1 MMVRTLTLWGM
12 LVLLAAGC
20 ATNDVLPAPS
30 GNFSVATLE
39 KDDPEKSYG
48 QALLEKMSGGNFKRR
63 VLGWID
69 RAS

>member
-1 MMVRTLTLWGM
+1 MGRTLTAWGM

-20 ATNDVLPAPS
+20 ATNGFLPAS
-30 GNFSVATLE
+30 AGNFSVTTFE

-48 QALLEKMSGGNFKRR
+48 EAVLEKVSEGNFKRR